1 MSLSIII
8 PHFNNTDLLKKLL
21 ASIPQDKKDIQT
33 IVVDDQSD
41 LVYLKKIEHLKT
53 LFNFE
58 FYHNKK
64 NKSAGMCRNIGL
76 EKAKNTWVT
85 FADGDDYFVKGFYEK
100 VRNFFELDKDV
111 IFFAPTSQYIDTG
124 KIADRH
130 QSFLRIIQKYLNHKS
145 KKNEFML
152 RYNFISTWSKIIK
165 KDFMNKHNIKFDDG
179 PMGAEDVMLSTKIGY
194 FMKKFD
200 VSTDVIYCRIV
211 RHGSVTR
218 TFNENLFDIRL
229 KARVSRIKFL
239 NENLKKNEIDLI
251 MKSLIY
257 NKASEFLLLSFRKFG
272 FKKLIQVINLYK
284 REKPVKLISSNKYS
298 YRKND
303 GLLQA
308 YPRSKQ

>member
-21 ASIPQDKKDIQT
+21 SSIPQDKKDIQT

-41 LVYLKKIEHLKT
+41 LVYLKKIEHLKI

-100 VRNFFELDKDV
+100 VRNFFEQDKDV
-111 IFFAPTSQYIDTG
+111 IFFTPTSQYIDTK

-145 KKNEFML
+145 KK
-152 RYNFISTWSKIIK
+152 K
-165 KDFMNKHNIKFDDG
+165 
-179 PMGAEDVMLSTKIGY
+179 
-194 FMKKFD
+194 
-200 VSTDVIYCRIV
+200 
-211 RHGSVTR
+211 
-218 TFNENLFDIRL
+218 
-229 KARVSRIKFL
+229 
-239 NENLKKNEIDLI
+239 
-251 MKSLIY
+251 
-257 NKASEFLLLSFRKFG
+257 
-272 FKKLIQVINLYK
+272 
-284 REKPVKLISSNKYS
+284 
-298 YRKND
+298 
-303 GLLQA
+303 
-308 YPRSKQ
+308 